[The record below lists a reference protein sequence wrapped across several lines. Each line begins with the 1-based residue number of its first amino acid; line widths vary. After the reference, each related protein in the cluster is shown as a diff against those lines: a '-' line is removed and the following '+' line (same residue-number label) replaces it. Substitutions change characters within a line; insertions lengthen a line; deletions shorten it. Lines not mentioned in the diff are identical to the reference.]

1 MRCRFLI
8 GEVYVEMDAASA
20 DERLSREKQ
29 QIEKRFAEID
39 AELDSINKQMTRL
52 KVSLYSKFKNS
63 INLDE

>member
-1 MRCRFLI
+1 VRCRFLI

-20 DERLSREKQ
+20 DARLSREKQ
-29 QIEKRFAEID
+29 RIEKRFAEID
-39 AELDSINKQMTRL
+39 AERDSINKQMTRL

>member
-1 MRCRFLI
+1 VRCRFLI